1 MHRLMRKSGIMCA
14 TPNTTGTA
22 IIPVDTYSLTSVEFA
37 VHKLYE
43 YIHNILAVVEIEKS
57 TENSN
62 GVEVRVDDI
71 LKATEKQSNEEFRS
85 TLYPPNCSELFDEN
99 PILMNSDSEDYSDHS
114 SVDSDWVDEPITD
127 LDGNN
132 VNVSEEIDVVNNDP
146 LHSIVQES
154 LKKCVKRAQYDAKEN
169 PPVDEN
175 NLERLEGDAIMEDK
189 CDVTG
194 DDETEEIISQQ

>member
-1 MHRLMRKSGIMCA
+1 VPHQ
-14 TPNTTGTA
+14 TPQVLT

-37 VHKLYE
+37 VHKLCE
-43 YIHNILAVVEIEKS
+43 YIHNILTTVEIEKL

-62 GVEVRVDDI
+62 GVDVRVDDI
-71 LKATEKQSNEEFRS
+71 LKAMEKQPNEEFRS

-127 LDGNN
+127 LDDNN
-132 VNVSEEIDVVNNDP
+132 VNVSEEIDVVNDDP

-154 LKKCVKRAQYDAKEN
+154 LKKCVKHAQYDAKED
-169 PPVDEN
+169 PPEDEN
-175 NLERLEGDAIMEDK
+175 NLERLEGDAIIEDK
-189 CDVTG
+189 SDVT
-194 DDETEEIISQQ
+194 DNDETEEIISQQ